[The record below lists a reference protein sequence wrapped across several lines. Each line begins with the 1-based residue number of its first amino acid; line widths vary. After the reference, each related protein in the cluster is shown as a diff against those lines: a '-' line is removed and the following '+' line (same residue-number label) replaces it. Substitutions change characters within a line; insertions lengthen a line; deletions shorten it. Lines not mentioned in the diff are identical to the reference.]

1 MGSSLFNIGLNKG
14 DLVRLV
20 NQYNQTYAGKTAPNP
35 SQVFPT
41 ITLPQNYNFGHDF
54 NSQDIR
60 LTKLFTYRERYE
72 LRIIGECFNLFNFA
86 NLGGY
91 SNNLLD
97 PSFGQPTTRAG
108 NIFGTGGPRA
118 FQLGARVSF

>member
-1 MGSSLFNIGLNKG
+1 MGLDKG
-14 DLVRLV
+14 DLARLV
-20 NQYNQTYAGKTAPNP
+20 NQYNQTYAGKAGPNP
-35 SQVFPT
+35 SQIFPT

-60 LTKLFTYRERYE
+60 LTKLFSFRERYE
-72 LRIIGECFNLFNFA
+72 LRIIAECFNLFNFA

-97 PSFGQPTTRAG
+97 PSFGTPTTRAG